1 MVSLSVLDEK
11 IIDSALSLRYN
22 VKKVDFCRV
31 DAYLVT
37 KESDDFMKKY
47 IYCIEKKDNI

>member
-1 MVSLSVLDEK
+1 MVFLSVLGEK

-22 VKKVDFCRV
+22 VKKVNLCRV

-37 KESDDFMKKY
+37 KESDAFMKKIHILY
-47 IYCIEKKDNI
+47 